1 MSVFIGS
8 GDSPEVAKQA
18 SKLVV
23 YTKVSP
29 AFLISFNPFFNKLLT
44 NQIKLQN
51 RENND
56 TNDRLG

>member
-44 NQIKLQN
+44 IKLSYKIEKTTTQMTDL
-51 RENND
+51 E
-56 TNDRLG
+56 